1 MIPASELKKGTFQE
15 QFGTFIRPYLFLFSI
30 SQKHPFLRLT
40 GEWQLFEHLSK
51 KIITFKRLT
60 FLEHMKNAH
69 ENLVL
74 TTLFIIV
81 QHTFQTNIHI
91 LMLLQIPQSKIN
103 LNVKYLNILYLV
115 MVVSFKLFSRLEIYK

>member
-1 MIPASELKKGTFQE
+1 
-15 QFGTFIRPYLFLFSI
+15 
-30 SQKHPFLRLT
+30 
-40 GEWQLFEHLSK
+40 
-51 KIITFKRLT
+51 
-60 FLEHMKNAH
+60 MKNSH

-81 QHTFQTNIHI
+81 QHTFQTKIHI

-103 LNVKYLNILYLV
+103 LNVKYLIILYLV

>member
-1 MIPASELKKGTFQE
+1 
-15 QFGTFIRPYLFLFSI
+15 
-30 SQKHPFLRLT
+30 
-40 GEWQLFEHLSK
+40 
-51 KIITFKRLT
+51 
-60 FLEHMKNAH
+60 MKNSH

-81 QHTFQTNIHI
+81 QHTFQTNIPI

>member
-1 MIPASELKKGTFQE
+1 
-15 QFGTFIRPYLFLFSI
+15 
-30 SQKHPFLRLT
+30 
-40 GEWQLFEHLSK
+40 
-51 KIITFKRLT
+51 
-60 FLEHMKNAH
+60 MKNSH

-103 LNVKYLNILYLV
+103 LNLKYLYILYLV
-115 MVVSFKLFSRLEIYK
+115 MVVSFKLFSRLEIYKQKAKHN

>member
-1 MIPASELKKGTFQE
+1 
-15 QFGTFIRPYLFLFSI
+15 
-30 SQKHPFLRLT
+30 
-40 GEWQLFEHLSK
+40 
-51 KIITFKRLT
+51 
-60 FLEHMKNAH
+60 MKNSH

-103 LNVKYLNILYLV
+103 LNVKYLKHLPI
-115 MVVSFKLFSRLEIYK
+115 